1 MKSMDELLL
10 SRWQFGV
17 TTLYHF
23 LFVPLTLGLSF
34 MVAIL
39 HTIYYRT
46 GNTEYKTLTK
56 FFGKLFVINFALG
69 VATGIV
75 QEFQFGMNWSEYS
88 RFVGDIFGV
97 PLAIEALMAFFLE
110 STFLGLWLFG
120 WNRLPKPIHLLSIW
134 MVALGSTFSAI
145 WILVANAWMQMPVGY
160 TMQNGKPMLSD
171 IFAIVM
177 SEQVQSQVPHTLVG
191 GYITGGFFVLGISAY
206 HLLRKNRPELFQK
219 SFQVALIFSAVFS
232 IMAATTGHKQAQHV
246 AANQPMKLAA
256 MEALWKTEEPA
267 SFSLFAIIDQ
277 QKGESLREIKLP
289 ILLSVLAHN
298 NTTGEV
304 RGIEELQKTL
314 EAKYGPG
321 NYVPP
326 VAILYWSFRIMVGLG
341 MAFIL
346 LSLWG
351 LWSWWRGTLTTNRLL
366 LGSALVLLFGPYI
379 ANSAGWIVTEM
390 GRQPWVVYGLL
401 KTAEGVS
408 PNITTTYV
416 WISMIG
422 FTVLYAIL
430 AVANF
435 ILIRRYA
442 LNVPTDTEAEP
453 ESPTPTVSGGRRL
466 GEVK

>member
-1 MKSMDELLL
+1 MLL
-10 SRWQFGV
+10 SRWQFGI

-34 MVAIL
+34 MVAIF

-46 GNTEYKTLTK
+46 DNTQYRDLAK

-120 WNRLPKPIHLLSIW
+120 WGRLPKWVHLASIW
-134 MVALGSTFSAI
+134 LVAIGSTLSAI

-160 TMQNGKPMLSD
+160 LMQNGKPMLSD
-171 IFAIVM
+171 IFAVVM

-191 GYITGGFFVLGISAY
+191 GYITGGLFVLGISAY
-206 HLLRKNRPELFQK
+206 HMLKKNRPEFFQK
-219 SFQVALIFSAVFS
+219 SFQIALIFTAVFS

-246 AANQPMKLAA
+246 AENQPMKLAA

-277 QKGESLREIKLP
+277 DKGESLREIKLP
-289 ILLSVLAHN
+289 LLLSVLAHN

-304 RGIEELQKTL
+304 KGIEELQKTL

-321 NYVPP
+321 NYIPP
-326 VAILYWSFRIMVGLG
+326 VAVLYWAFRIMVGLG

-351 LWSWWRGTLTTNRLL
+351 LWSWWRGNLQNNRLL
-366 LGSALVLLFGPYI
+366 LIISLVMLFMPYL
-379 ANSAGWIVTEM
+379 ANSAGWVLTEM

-401 KTAEGVS
+401 KTVDAVS
-408 PNITTTYV
+408 PSITSAYV

-422 FTVLYAIL
+422 FTVIYGVL
-430 AVANF
+430 AVVDVVM
-435 ILIRRYA
+435 LRRYA
-442 LNVPTDTEAEP
+442 LAFPAEDRQDPTSAA
-453 ESPTPTVSGGRRL
+453 PTGRL
-466 GEVK
+466 VEVK

>member
-1 MKSMDELLL
+1 MDALLL
-10 SRWQFGV
+10 SRWQFGI

-34 MVAIL
+34 MVAIF

-46 GNTEYKTLTK
+46 DNSQYKDLAK

-120 WNRLPKPIHLLSIW
+120 WGRLPKWVHLASIW
-134 MVALGSTFSAI
+134 LVALGSTLSAI

-160 TMQNGKPMLSD
+160 TLTDGKPMLSD
-171 IFAIVM
+171 IFAVIM

-191 GYITGGFFVLGISAY
+191 GYITGGLFVLGISAY
-206 HLLRKNRPELFQK
+206 HMLKKNRPEFFQK
-219 SFQVALIFSAVFS
+219 SFQIALIFTAVFS
-232 IMAATTGHKQAQHV
+232 LMAATTGHKQAQHV
-246 AANQPMKLAA
+246 AENQPMKLAA
-256 MEALWKTEEPA
+256 MEALWKTEQPA

-277 QKGESLREIKLP
+277 AKGESLREIKLP
-289 ILLSVLAHN
+289 LLLSVLAHN

-304 RGIEELQKTL
+304 KGIEELQKTL

-321 NYVPP
+321 NYIPP
-326 VAILYWSFRIMVGLG
+326 VTVLYWAFRIMVGLG

-351 LWSWWRGTLTTNRLL
+351 LWSWWRGNLQNNRLL
-366 LGSALVLLFGPYI
+366 LTLSLVMLFMPYV

-401 KTAEGVS
+401 KTVEAVS
-408 PNITTTYV
+408 PTISSTYV

-422 FTVLYAIL
+422 FTVIYGVL
-430 AVANF
+430 AVVDVVM
-435 ILIRRYA
+435 LRRYA
-442 LNVPTDTEAEP
+442 LAFPAEAENDDRP
-453 ESPTPTVSGGRRL
+453 QNSGSGTGRL
-466 GEVK
+466 VEVK